1 MGERTA
7 NVTSLDAI
15 ESFRSSL
22 IVYLSKARPTLEEVS
37 TEVARTR
44 SWLQNDQRVYWER
57 QMRSRAR
64 DLETAQAE
72 LFSARLSTIQNVSAS
87 QEMALHRAQRAMREC
102 ETKLRLLKKWDR
114 ELENRSEPLVRQVDQ
129 LHGFIT
135 GEMVKATSFLTE
147 VLKSLQA
154 YAEMK
159 TPGLQPASSSASEP
173 AVAEQETAAASP
185 TPGEETAPSDL

>member
-22 IVYLSKARPTLEEVS
+22 VLYLSKARPTLEEVS
-37 TEVARTR
+37 SEVARTR
-44 SWLQNDQRVYWER
+44 SWLQNDQRMYWER
-57 QMRSRAR
+57 QMRVRAR

-72 LFSARLSTIQNVSAS
+72 LFSARLSTIQDVSAA
-87 QEMALHRAQRAMREC
+87 QEMALHRCQRAMREC

-129 LHGFIT
+129 LHGYLL
-135 GEMVKATSFLTE
+135 GEMGQALNFLTE
-147 VLKSLQA
+147 ILKSLQA
-154 YAEMK
+154 YAELK
-159 TPGLQPASSSASEP
+159 APGSQPVANPDQGQSEMP
-173 AVAEQETAAASP
+173 EP
-185 TPGEETAPSDL
+185 TPDSAKAPKDEAT